1 VAAEGIARY
10 PTHSDLQRLAQVLAP
25 PKVVDSSLKGYKEPD
40 RSREFAWL
48 REQAHAYRGKWVAVL
63 GDQLVATADTLGDL
77 LQQVQQARLT
87 EHPLVHLLG

>member
-1 VAAEGIARY
+1 M
-10 PTHSDLQRLAQVLAP
+10 QRRGDCSTLSASAP
-25 PKVVDSSLKGYKEPD
+25 PRVVDSPRRGYKEPD

-48 REQAHAYRGKWVAVL
+48 REHGHAYRGKWVAVL
-63 GDQLVATADTLGDL
+63 GDRLVATADTLRDL